1 MCRGRNEP
9 VFIHVNVWGMSS
21 FGRDTCVNSRLEGK
35 KRKRKKVTGKLMCK
49 LRIASGRLLRHLT
62 ELLCAAEI
70 R

>member
-1 MCRGRNEP
+1 MVEKLVKIEDSGGRK
-9 VFIHVNVWGMSS
+9 
-21 FGRDTCVNSRLEGK
+21 K

-49 LRIASGRLLRHLT
+49 LRIDSGRLLRHLT

>member
-1 MCRGRNEP
+1 MCRGRNKP

-35 KRKRKKVTGKLMCK
+35 KRKRKKVTGKVICK
-49 LRIASGRLLRHLT
+49 LRVDSDSLLRHRP
-62 ELLCAAEI
+62 ELLCAAVI